1 MKLTNQLTA
10 TISLSILATVILI
23 IVGAG
28 VSFYQ
33 VGEIYQQRQVD
44 SIVRSV
50 DNSGQLDAPQQQIMG
65 NKLPALLEANS
76 VLKLVILKGETPLYR
91 YDTPQVLSES
101 ELSIEYQRS
110 LIEHPEL
117 HIQLELRPPLY
128 EVTHTLSSLFW
139 LAGAVALVFI
149 GTLFMLRWLRRQL
162 RGAELLDLR
171 GQYILQDKQNTL
183 QHDPQQE
190 WPSSVSQA
198 LDRLLLELEDAS
210 KERSRFDTFM
220 RTNVFMD
227 KKLGIG
233 NRAFFDNRLEAM
245 LSDPSSH
252 AGALL
257 IVKLQDV
264 ESINYY
270 LGYDRGDEV
279 LSAAAVYLNNF
290 IQRIP
295 GALQAR
301 YSGNTFALLL
311 PNVVESEAQDIARQ
325 AMSVLRRLH
334 WPDAVHDP
342 AIYIGGVCFRYK
354 ESLVQIQEEAELALR
369 SAALQGGE
377 GYFMYYKGITEASMG
392 KGTVRWRT
400 LLTRLLE
407 RNLIQLD
414 RQGIYTE
421 TNRAPIMYELL
432 ARIQD
437 EQGKVLSAGY
447 FIPMAEKCGLSKELD
462 KALVVKTL
470 GYLESDE
477 HKIAMTLNISA
488 ANLLARDFYSW
499 LLFELIQRP
508 KSFLNR
514 LVVELSE
521 AQVSRHYQALKKPL
535 RGLKALGCQLAVDQ
549 AGQNIVSTEY
559 IQDYNL
565 DYLKLHS
572 SLVRDINAKPANQMA
587 VRSLIGNCVDRA
599 TLVIAMGVET
609 QEEWQCLAQQGVYA
623 GQGYLFARPEPLA
636 QLQGTTGSLQSAGV

>member
-50 DNSGQLDAPQQQIMG
+50 DDSWQPDAFQQQIVG
-65 NKLPALLEANS
+65 NQLSALLEANS
-76 VLKLVILKGETPLYR
+76 VLKLVILKGNTPLYR
-91 YDTPQVLSES
+91 YDIPQILSES
-101 ELSIEYQRS
+101 ELSLEYQRS

-117 HIQLELRPPLY
+117 QIHLELRPPLY
-128 EVTHTLSSLFW
+128 EVTHTLNSLFW
-139 LAGAVALVFI
+139 LAGAIALVFI

-171 GQYILQDKQNTL
+171 GQYILQNKQNTL
-183 QHDPQQE
+183 QHDSQQE

-220 RTNVFMD
+220 RANVFMD

-257 IVKLQDV
+257 LVKLQDV

-270 LGYDRGDEV
+270 LGYERGDEV

-311 PNVVESEAQDIARQ
+311 PNVVENEAQDIARQ
-325 AMSVLRRLH
+325 VMSVLRRLH

-342 AIYIGGVCFRYK
+342 AIYIGGVCFRFK

-377 GYFMYYKGITEASMG
+377 GYFMYYKGVTEASMG

-407 RNLIQLD
+407 RDLIQLD
-414 RQGIYTE
+414 RQGIYTD
-421 TNRAPIMYELL
+421 TAQAPIMYELL
-432 ARIQD
+432 ARIKD
-437 EQGKVLSAGY
+437 EQGKVISAGY

-462 KALVVKTL
+462 KALVMKTL
-470 GYLESDE
+470 GYLVADE
-477 HKIAMTLNISA
+477 HHIAMTLNVTA
-488 ANLLARDFYSW
+488 ANLLERDFYNW
-499 LLFELIQRP
+499 LLFELIQHP
-508 KSFLNR
+508 KSLLHR
-514 LVVELSE
+514 LVLELSE

-535 RGLKALGCQLAVDQ
+535 RGLKALGCQIAVDQ
-549 AGQNIVSTEY
+549 AGQDIVSTEY
-559 IQDYNL
+559 IQDYDLN
-565 DYLKLHS
+565 YLKLHS
-572 SLVRDINAKPANQMA
+572 SLVRDINIKPANQMA

-609 QEEWQCLAQQGVYA
+609 QEEWQCLSQQGVYA
-623 GQGYLFARPEPLA
+623 GQGYLFARPERLA
-636 QLQGTTGSLQSAGV
+636 KL

>member
-10 TISLSILATVILI
+10 TISLSILATVILM

-44 SIVRSV
+44 SIVRSI
-50 DNSGQLDAPQQQIMG
+50 DDSWQLGPVQPQIMH
-65 NKLPALLEANS
+65 NKLAALLEANS
-76 VLKLVILKGETPLYR
+76 VLKLVVLKGETPFYR
-91 YDTPQVLSES
+91 YNTAQILSES
-101 ELSIEYQRS
+101 ELSIEYQRA
-110 LIEHPEL
+110 LIEHPEF

-128 EVTHTLSSLFW
+128 EVTDTLSSLFW
-139 LAGAVALVFI
+139 LAGAIALVFV
-149 GTLFMLRWLRRQL
+149 GTLFILHWLRRQL
-162 RGAELLDLR
+162 RGIELLDWR
-171 GQYILQDKQNTL
+171 GLHILHGKKNAL
-183 QHDPQQE
+183 QHDSQQE
-190 WPSSVSQA
+190 WPRSVSQA
-198 LDRLLLELEDAS
+198 LDTLLLELKDAK

-220 RTNVFMD
+220 RANVFMD

-245 LSDPSSH
+245 LSDPTSH

-257 IVKLQDV
+257 LVKLQDV

-270 LGYDRGDEV
+270 LSYERGDEV
-279 LSAAAVYLNNF
+279 LSAAAVYLSNF

-311 PNVVESEAQDIARQ
+311 PNAVENEAQDTARQ

-369 SAALQGGE
+369 SAALQGGD
-377 GYFMYYKGITEASMG
+377 GYFMYYKGVTEASMG

-407 RNLIQLD
+407 QDLIQLD
-414 RQGIYTE
+414 RQGIYTD
-421 TNRAPIMYELL
+421 AAQPPLMYELL

-462 KALVVKTL
+462 KALVLKTL
-470 GYLESDE
+470 SYLVSDE
-477 HKIAMTLNISA
+477 QNIATTLNVSA
-488 ANLLARDFYSW
+488 ANLLERDFYNW
-499 LLFELIQRP
+499 LLFELIQHP
-508 KSFLNR
+508 KSLLNR
-514 LVVELSE
+514 LVIELSE
-521 AQVSRHYQALKKPL
+521 AQVSRRCQALRKPL
-535 RGLKALGCQLAVDQ
+535 RGLKALGCQLGVDQ
-549 AGQNIVSTEY
+549 AGQDIVSTEY
-559 IQDYNL
+559 IQNYHL

-572 SLVRDINAKPANQMA
+572 SLVRDINTKPANQMA

-609 QEEWQCLAQQGVYA
+609 EAEWQCLSQQGVYA
-623 GQGYLFARPEPLA
+623 GQGYFFARPERLA
-636 QLQGTTGSLQSAGV
+636 QL